1 MMQQKTLSALLQQCV
16 PPIMPTTPCGDKQS
30 SDDYRTE
37 YTRSLQ
43 EREFK

>member
-1 MMQQKTLSALLQQCV
+1 MTQQKALSALLQQCV
-16 PPIMPTTPCGDKQS
+16 PPIMPTKTCGDKKS
-30 SDDYRTE
+30 SDEYRTE